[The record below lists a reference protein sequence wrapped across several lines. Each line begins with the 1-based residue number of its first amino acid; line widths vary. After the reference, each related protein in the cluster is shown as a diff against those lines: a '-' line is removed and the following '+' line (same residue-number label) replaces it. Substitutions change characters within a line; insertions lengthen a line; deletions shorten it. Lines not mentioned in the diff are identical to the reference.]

1 MSSGNRSK
9 LNLLRK
15 LLPSGGVITVHW
27 LESNGFSQQLS
38 HRYLKNGWL
47 ERIGPGVFKWP
58 DDEID
63 WPAALNAVQ
72 KQLMIPLHVGAKS
85 ALEVKGLTQYLRL
98 SPRGTIF
105 LFGNRG
111 GKKLPKWFKDQDW
124 EYTFQVTKNNLF
136 PAEFQ
141 KFTDVNSAPINI
153 TISCPERAAFEML
166 YLIPE
171 KQSWEEADLIF
182 ENLRNLRSKY
192 VQEHLEKCRSIKV
205 KRLFLFF
212 ANKHNHSWFKKL
224 KLTNVKLG
232 SGKRRIA
239 KKGRLD
245 KRYKITVPNILSEVS
260 E

>member
-1 MSSGNRSK
+1 MSGGNRSK
-9 LNLLRK
+9 LNLLQK
-15 LLPSGGVITVHW
+15 LLPHGGVITVRW

-47 ERIGPGVFKWP
+47 EKVGPGVFKRP
-58 DDEID
+58 DDEIN
-63 WPAALNAVQ
+63 WQAALSAVQ
-72 KQLMIPLHVGAKS
+72 KQLMVPVHIGAKS
-85 ALEVKGLTQYLRL
+85 ALEFKGLTQYLKL
-98 SPRGTIF
+98 GSRGAIF

-124 EYTFQVTKNNLF
+124 EYTFYVTKNNLF
-136 PAEFQ
+136 PPKFQ
-141 KFTDVNSAPINI
+141 KLTDVSANPRNI
-153 TISCPERAAFEML
+153 TVSCPERAAFEVL

-182 ENLRNLRSKY
+182 ENLKHLRSKY
-192 VQEHLEKCRSIKV
+192 VQEHLEKCNSVRV

-212 ANKHNHSWFKKL
+212 ADRHNHTWFKKL
-224 KLTNVKLG
+224 DLKKVQLG
-232 SGKRRIA
+232 SGKRQLA

-245 KRYKITVPNILSEVS
+245 KKYQITVPNMLFERT